1 MSNRQIGTI
10 VLVIAMFIVAISV
23 LFTNNLARSLQAE
36 EQKNMSVWADATQ
49 QLIVAENDADID
61 FYMSIIEKNTTIPV
75 YICDAEGKVL
85 ASRNVGGKDLS
96 TFHTASAD
104 RKNFQLSTEKHHGPL
119 ELKIDESTTQYIYW
133 DDSRLLTQLRYVP
146 YAQFALIFIFIA
158 IAVITML
165 TGQRSEENLL
175 WVGLSKETAHQLG
188 TPISSLNAWQQL
200 LAEAYPNDEYVP
212 QMKRDIDRLQMIAD
226 RFQKI
231 GSEPELKE
239 MNLIPV
245 VEDVVTYMRSRIS
258 SRITIDDSSLQGVS
272 RNVYLNA
279 PLLKW
284 VIENLLKNAVDAISG
299 EGTISLQ
306 IHENEHDVMLDIADN
321 GKGIDIKTQRHI
333 FEPGFTS
340 KERGW
345 GLGLPLAK
353 RIVEQYHGG
362 KLLLKHSQPGVGTTF
377 RIVLEKTENG

>member
-1 MSNRQIGTI
+1 MSNRQIATL

-23 LFTNNLARSLQAE
+23 LFTNNLARQLQDE
-36 EQKNMSVWADATQ
+36 EQKNMAIWADATR
-49 QLIVAENDADID
+49 QLILADNDADID
-61 FYMSIIEKNTTIPV
+61 FVSSIIEKNTTIPV

-85 ASRNVGGKDLS
+85 ASRNVEENLKADGGRLK
-96 TFHTASAD
+96 AS
-104 RKNFQLSTEKHHGPL
+104 NHHGPI

-133 DDSRLLTQLRYVP
+133 DDSSLLTRLRYVP

-158 IAVITML
+158 VAVITML
-165 TGQRSEENLL
+165 TGQRSEENRL

-200 LAEAYPNDEYVP
+200 LADKYPEDEYVP
-212 QMKRDIDRLQMIAD
+212 QMKRDIERLQMIAD

-231 GSEPELKE
+231 GSEPDLQ
-239 MNLIPV
+239 NADLILV
-245 VEDVVTYMRSRIS
+245 VEDAVAYMRRRIS
-258 SRITIDDSSLQGVS
+258 SRITIDDTALQGVK
-272 RNVYLNA
+272 RIVMLNA

-299 EGTISLQ
+299 EGSITLYL
-306 IHENEHDVMLDIADN
+306 HENEHDVMLDITDT
-321 GKGIDIKTQRHI
+321 GKGIDNKTQRRI

-340 KERGW
+340 KDRGW

-362 KLLLKHSQPGVGTTF
+362 KLLLKNSQPGVGTTF
-377 RIVLEKTENG
+377 RVVLKKPENS

>member
-10 VLVIAMFIVAISV
+10 VLVIAMIIVAISV
-23 LFTNNLARSLQAE
+23 LFTNNLAHSLQAE
-36 EQKNMSVWADATQ
+36 EEKNMAIWADATQ
-49 QLIVAENDADID
+49 QLIVADNDADID

-75 YICDAEGKVL
+75 YICDKDGNVL
-85 ASRNVGGKDLS
+85 SSRNVKEGK
-96 TFHTASAD
+96 
-104 RKNFQLSTEKHHGPL
+104 RGVGKHGPI
-119 ELKIDESTTQYIYW
+119 ELKIDEQTTQYLYW
-133 DDSRLLTQLRYVP
+133 DDSHLLTRLRYVP

-165 TGQRSEENLL
+165 TGQRSEENRL

-200 LAEAYPNDEYVP
+200 LADQYPNDEYVP

-231 GSEPELKE
+231 GSEPSLEE
-239 MNLIPV
+239 GDLIPV
-245 VEDVVTYMRSRIS
+245 VQNAVAYMRARIS
-258 SRITIDDSSLQGVS
+258 NRIKIDDSCLN
-272 RNVYLNA
+272 NVQRTVLLNA
-279 PLLKW
+279 PLLQW
-284 VIENLLKNAVDAISG
+284 VIENLIKNAVDAISG
-299 EGTISLQ
+299 EGSITFQ
-306 IHENEHDVMLDIADN
+306 IHENEHDVMIDVTDT
-321 GKGIDIKTQRHI
+321 GKGIDNKTQRRI

-340 KERGW
+340 KDRGW

-362 KLLLKHSQPGVGTTF
+362 KLLLKSSQVGIGTTF
-377 RIVLEKTENG
+377 RIVLKKPENS

>member
-1 MSNRQIGTI
+1 
-10 VLVIAMFIVAISV
+10 MFIVAISV
-23 LFTNNLARSLQAE
+23 LFTNNLARNLQAE
-36 EQKNMSVWADATQ
+36 EQKNMAIWAEATQ
-49 QLIVAENDADID
+49 QLILADENADID
-61 FYMSIIEKNTTIPV
+61 FVTSIIEKNTTIPV
-75 YICDAEGKVL
+75 YICDEEGNIL
-85 ASRNVGGKDLS
+85 ASRNVKPKANNQKLTAKD
-96 TFHTASAD
+96 
-104 RKNFQLSTEKHHGPL
+104 HHGPI

-133 DDSRLLTQLRYVP
+133 DDSRLLTRLRYVP

-165 TGQRSEENLL
+165 TGQRSEENRL

-200 LAEAYPNDEYVP
+200 LADQYPNDEYVP
-212 QMKRDIDRLQMIAD
+212 QMKRDIERLQMIAD

-231 GSEPELKE
+231 GSEPDLQETD
-239 MNLIPV
+239 LIPV
-245 VEDVVTYMRSRIS
+245 VEDAVGYMRGRTS
-258 SRITIDDSSLQGVS
+258 SRITIDDSCLQGVQ
-272 RNVYLNA
+272 RIVLLNT

-299 EGTISLQ
+299 NGSITFQ
-306 IHENEHDVMLDIADN
+306 IHENEHEVILDVTDT
-321 GKGIDIKTQRHI
+321 GKGIDNKTQRRI

-340 KERGW
+340 KDRGW

-362 KLLLKHSQPGVGTTF
+362 KLILKSSQPGVGTTF
-377 RIVLEKTENG
+377 RIVLKKPENS